1 MTRSAILLA
10 GVAATVLSTA
20 ALAQAPASPPD
31 DSRYSFSKI
40 DEGYLRLDGRT
51 GQVSLC
57 SRKPAGWACESVPDE
72 RTALEAEISRLQGAN
87 AALKKDMIA
96 RGLPLPQGAGPEG
109 STAPRDDRKLLDQAD
124 IDRVMGF
131 MEKVWR
137 RLSDMLESLQKEV
150 PGRT

>member
-1 MTRSAILLA
+1 MTRSATLLA
-10 GVAATVLSTA
+10 GLAATALSTA
-20 ALAQAPASPPD
+20 ALAQGPASPPD
-31 DSRYSFSKI
+31 DTRYTFSKI

-57 SRKPAGWACESVPDE
+57 SRKTSGWACETVPDE
-72 RTALEAEISRLQGAN
+72 RTALEAEIARLQGAN

-96 RGLPLPQGAGPEG
+96 RGLPLPHGAGPDI

-137 RLSDMLESLQKEV
+137 RLSDMLESLQKEA